1 MPALPAV
8 FVLSCLSVVQEV
20 FPIELDLCVAAA
32 VFVLGRC
39 ACVLSTKRSTHAFQ
53 DLLLNIIVY

>member
-8 FVLSCLSVVQEV
+8 FGLDCLSVVHEV

-32 VFVLGRC
+32 VFALGRC
-39 ACVLSTKRSTHAFQ
+39 ACVEHTKRRTHAFQ
-53 DLLLNIIVY
+53 GLLLNIIVY